1 MANMTTS
8 KLSNNDKEVFR
19 ITNRYHNLTAGKKLQ
34 VLDHIVEWVQEQ
46 HVNIDREMNNL
57 KAKFHEKD

>member
-1 MANMTTS
+1 MTS

-19 ITNRYHNLTAGKKLQ
+19 ITNRYNALSSGKKLE

-46 HVNIDREMNNL
+46 HVNIDREMNNN
-57 KAKFHEKD
+57 EKN